1 MTGVLNVA
9 APDFLAGE
17 ECVLFE
23 ESVERF
29 VRDVVPPATMQRF
42 RAEGIVDRAAWRKAA
57 ENGLLGVSIPA
68 EYGGAG
74 GDFRHEAIILRQFG
88 LHGLDGW
95 GLPLHNA
102 IVAPYILHYG
112 SEAQKQR
119 WLPRMCN
126 GELIGAIAMT
136 EPGAGSDLQAI
147 RCRAVRDGDSY
158 VINGSK
164 TFITNGQTADLIIVV
179 AKTDPAARAS
189 GISLLVVET
198 GSADGFRRGRN
209 LEKLGLEAGDTSEL
223 FFDNVRV
230 PADNL
235 IGGVEGRG
243 FYQLME
249 QLPQERLIIALE
261 SMATIERAL
270 AVTIDYTKQRTIFG
284 KPVIAFQNS
293 QFKLAECKTEGTI
306 AKVFANHCIAA
317 LIGGHLDAATASMAK
332 YWITDLACKIVDE
345 CLQLHGG
352 YGYMSEYPISEMF
365 KDARVKRI
373 YGGAN
378 EVMKMLIA
386 RSL

>member
-1 MTGVLNVA
+1 MTGVLNIP

-17 ECVLFE
+17 EFVLFE
-23 ESVERF
+23 DSVDRF
-29 VRDVVPPATMQRF
+29 VRDVVPPETMRRF
-42 RAEGIVDRAAWRKAA
+42 RANGVVDRSAWSRAAQQ
-57 ENGLLGVSIPA
+57 GLLGVSIPE

-102 IVAPYILHYG
+102 IVAPYLLHYG
-112 SEAQKQR
+112 TRAQKQR
-119 WLPRMCN
+119 WLPRMCS
-126 GELIGAIAMT
+126 GDLVGAIAMT

-147 RCRAVRDGDSY
+147 RSTAVREGDSY

-179 AKTDPAARAS
+179 AKTDPSARAR
-189 GISLLVVET
+189 GISLLVVES
-198 GSADGFRRGRN
+198 GQAEGFRRGRN

-223 FFDNVRV
+223 FFDDVRV
-230 PADNL
+230 PAENL
-235 IGGVEGRG
+235 IGGIEGRG

-270 AVTIDYTKQRTIFG
+270 AATIEYTKQRSIFG
-284 KPVIAFQNS
+284 KPVIEFQNS

-306 AKVFANHCIAA
+306 AKVFANHCVDA
-317 LIGGHLDAATASMAK
+317 LVSGRLDAATASMAK

-378 EVMKMLIA
+378 EVMKMLIG